1 MSSSSSPPP
10 SLLNNKKPIREL
22 SSITNHLL
30 LTKTLNAFV
39 NNNNNNNS
47 QSSTPAPPPSTSSV
61 KENIPNDTNLIQ
73 QQQKALNLRLAAA
86 LKPVDRD
93 NVAALFQFYQTLTN
107 NNNNNNS
114 HSNLQN
120 NSSFGDNLSLFNNSN
135 LNNLS
140 ILKTQNATKRS
151 TSMTYLCR
159 FNQRNRLI
167 EIPITSEY
175 YNQQNGI
182 SHEHLKQLIIQE
194 FQIPKSTLII
204 IQIWNEQYQEYID
217 IESYKKL
224 PFDGRLQVLIE
235 KDITSTGNSP
245 SVISKSPTTPISSN
259 TVTTMTRSITPIQ
272 LQTTPNDNHHDEELP
287 SKSSYDEP
295 VSTVSPMHQIDN
307 LTASQQN
314 IMYDLLPKPTD
325 GIPIPRFP
333 PHIAAFLNGNGDAN
347 QLNALVQAL
356 YQEIVKYELYPNA
369 DELRSIVSRL
379 VDRHPNSLPVI
390 GSIEL
395 LVRKLYY
402 KFCNERKKYPVELKR
417 RQPNK
422 RKRLTRDDDTVIN
435 NVQQGRN
442 SNTIHDLDRLMHL
455 WTTTNDYKDIIKIE
469 KTHNQEQQHSPSGSS
484 SGSSSPVSNHMVN
497 ENHDQWDECQKYH
510 PLNLSIGNNTN
521 NLMCTE

>member
-10 SLLNNKKPIREL
+10 PPITNKKPIREL

-30 LTKTLNAFV
+30 LTKTLNALV
-39 NNNNNNNS
+39 NNNNNNS
-47 QSSTPAPPPSTSSV
+47 QIPIPAPPPSTSSI
-61 KENIPNDTNLIQ
+61 KENIPNDPNLI

-93 NVAALFQFYQTLTN
+93 NVAALLQFYQTLSN
-107 NNNNNNS
+107 N
-114 HSNLQN
+114 QN
-120 NSSFGDNLSLFNNSN
+120 NSSFGDNLSPSFI
-135 LNNLS
+135 NNLS
-140 ILKTQNATKRS
+140 LLKQQNATKRS

-167 EIPITSEY
+167 EVPSSSEF

-204 IQIWNEQYQEYID
+204 QIWNEQYQEYID
-217 IESYKKL
+217 IESYKKI

-235 KDITSTGNSP
+235 KDVNSTGNSP
-245 SVISKSPTTPISSN
+245 SITTKSPTTPISSK
-259 TVTTMTRSITPIQ
+259 TVTTMTRSITPIT
-272 LQTTPNDNHHDEELP
+272 LPADYHHDEDLP
-287 SKSSYDEP
+287 PKYSYDEP
-295 VSTVSPMHQIDN
+295 SNTVSPMHQIDN
-307 LTASQQN
+307 LNHSQHN
-314 IMYDLLPKPTD
+314 IMYDLLPKPSD

-356 YQEIVKYELYPNA
+356 YQEIVKYELYPNT

-379 VDRHPNSLPVI
+379 VDRHPNSVSVI
-390 GSIEL
+390 GSVEL

-422 RKRLTRDDDTVIN
+422 RKRLTREDDSVIN
-435 NVQQGRN
+435 NHQQGRN
-442 SNTIHDLDRLMHL
+442 SNTINDLDRLMHL
-455 WTTTNDYKDIIKIE
+455 WTATNDYKDSN
-469 KTHNQEQQHSPSGSS
+469 HNENISQQQHSPSGSS
-484 SGSSSPVSNHMVN
+484 SGSSSPVSNYMIN
-497 ENHDQWDECQKYH
+497 DNHEQSEGCQKYH
-510 PLNLSIGNNTN
+510 PLNLSTANNN
-521 NLMCTE
+521 NLMCSE

>member
-1 MSSSSSPPP
+1 MSSSPPP
-10 SLLNNKKPIREL
+10 PPPSTTTIHSKKPIREL
-22 SSITNHLL
+22 SSITNNLL
-30 LTKTLNAFV
+30 MKKTLHALV
-39 NNNNNNNS
+39 NNSNNNNNNS
-47 QSSTPAPPPSTSSV
+47 QTTIPPPSPSTSSI
-61 KENIPNDTNLIQ
+61 KENIPNDPNLI

-93 NVAALFQFYQTLTN
+93 NVAALLQFYQTLTTQN
-107 NNNNNNS
+107 NQLHTNV
-114 HSNLQN
+114 QN
-120 NSSFGDNLSLFNNSN
+120 NSVLNETTSLINNSN
-135 LNNLS
+135 LNNFSL
-140 ILKTQNATKRS
+140 LKQQNATKRS
-151 TSMTYLCR
+151 TSMSYLCR
-159 FNQRNRLI
+159 FKQRNRLI
-167 EIPITSEY
+167 EIPSTSEY

-182 SHEHLKQLIIQE
+182 AHEHLKQLIIQE
-194 FQIPKSTLII
+194 FQLPKSTLI

-235 KDITSTGNSP
+235 KDVNSVGNSP
-245 SVISKSPTTPISSN
+245 SVVSKSPSTPVSSN
-259 TVTTMTRSITPIQ
+259 AVTTRTRPITPIP
-272 LQTTPNDNHHDEELP
+272 LQTTPNDNHHDDELP
-287 SKSSYDEP
+287 SKYSFDEP
-295 VSTVSPMHQIDN
+295 MNTASPIDN
-307 LTASQQN
+307 LNQSQHN
-314 IMYDLLPKPTD
+314 IMYDLLPKPSD

-422 RKRLTRDDDTVIN
+422 RKRLTREDDMNMSN
-435 NVQQGRN
+435 NIQQGRN
-442 SNTIHDLDRLMHL
+442 SNTINDLDRLMHL
-455 WTTTNDYKDIIKIE
+455 WTTTNEYKDSISNENIK
-469 KTHNQEQQHSPSGSS
+469 QEQHSPSGSS
-484 SGSSSPVSNHMVN
+484 SCSSSPVSNHMMIDN
-497 ENHDQWDECQKYH
+497 NSEQSEGCQKYI
-510 PLNLSIGNNTN
+510 PLNLSIANNN
-521 NLMCTE
+521 NLICSE

>member
-1 MSSSSSPPP
+1 MSSTSPP
-10 SLLNNKKPIREL
+10 SLLNTKKPMREL

-30 LTKTLNAFV
+30 ITKTLNALAN

-47 QSSTPAPPPSTSSV
+47 QVSTPPPLPSTSSI
-61 KENIPNDTNLIQ
+61 KENIPNDTNLS

-93 NVAALFQFYQTLTN
+93 HVAALLQYYQTL
-107 NNNNNNS
+107 NNNNS
-114 HSNLQN
+114 QSNVQN
-120 NSSFGDNLSLFNNSN
+120 TSLFADNSSSF
-135 LNNLS
+135 NNLS

-167 EIPITSEY
+167 EVPTTSEY

-182 SHEHLKQLIIQE
+182 SHEHLKQLLMQE

-204 IQIWNEQYQEYID
+204 IQIWNDQYQEYID
-217 IESYKKL
+217 VESYKKL
-224 PFDGRLQVLIE
+224 PFDGRLQILIE
-235 KDITSTGNSP
+235 KDVISTGNSP
-245 SVISKSPTTPISSN
+245 SVTSKSPTTPISSS

-272 LQTTPNDNHHDEELP
+272 LQTIPSDNHHDEELP
-287 SKSSYDEP
+287 SKSSYDEAG
-295 VSTVSPMHQIDN
+295 STMSPMHQIDN
-307 LTASQQN
+307 LPASQHN
-314 IMYDLLPKPTD
+314 LMYDLLPKPTD

-379 VDRHPNSLPVI
+379 VDRHPNSLSVI

-422 RKRLTRDDDTVIN
+422 RKRLTRDDDTMIN
-435 NVQQGRN
+435 NIQQGRN

-455 WTTTNDYKDIIKIE
+455 WTTTNDYKDIKIE
-469 KTHNQEQQHSPSGSS
+469 KIHQEEHEQQHSPSGSS
-484 SGSSSPVSNHMVN
+484 SGSSSPDSKHATNDN
-497 ENHDQWDECQKYH
+497 RDQWDGCQKYH
-510 PLNLSIGNNTN
+510 PLNLSIGNNNNN
-521 NLMCTE
+521 NLMCSE